1 MSVSN
6 NIMPFLFWLE
16 IVLYCIMMVEMSLI
30 IAIFLRKKSRREP
43 FISCF
48 AGAIGLSIN
57 LMCLILL
64 VVAEMKRCCS
74 ETGVAENDNFSE
86 CCPKF
91 GRRLFNGLGTIE
103 PFTALIALSPLR
115 FLVASK
121 IAGFFRGSADCLEE
135 MFEHDDKHE
144 LKDHGPDPTVK
155 IRSLWLTAIGA
166 HNKIADSYGL
176 FSSELLLCMLG
187 VYSYSSTF
195 DEKESMTSSGDCQ
208 SPDGMN
214 EVSDTVFQH
223 KDEIGQVALDA
234 SSKGSFSKPADSF
247 DQFFNPKSRLICRM
261 RRCERRLLPLMD
273 EWMVVDVV
281 ITKHEIVLFDVV
293 NEIDDRWDAT
303 LDSLDSSEGFRCLC
317 LCDVAAH
324 MLTNGRKIVSQFN
337 LNEVDFIELEHR
349 SPITREGIE
358 ADDVELNRLSLHEY
372 WERGA
377 NNSVEDYAVEDVNK
391 QWSHVDED
399 RLKISFTASSIWSGL
414 HSTLFLRFMVDL
426 NVLESKRKSDE
437 SKDNVNDVDSE
448 ARLWCRT
455 IARYVFV
462 PTTVIHAILYLFC
475 FIITPPPPTKTS
487 RTIKSKTATFA
498 SFWK

>member
-1 MSVSN
+1 VFNNYITGVSN
-6 NIMPFLFWLE
+6 YYIMPFLFWLE
-16 IVLYCIMMVEMSLI
+16 ISLYCIMMVEMSLI
-30 IAIFLRKKSRREP
+30 IVIFLRKIGRRGP
-43 FISCF
+43 FIACF
-48 AGAIGLSIN
+48 AATIGLSIN
-57 LMCLILL
+57 LMCLVLL
-64 VVAEMKRCCS
+64 VVAETKRCCS
-74 ETGVAENDNFSE
+74 ETGVAENYFFSEYAAIEE

-91 GRRLFNGLGTIE
+91 GRRLFNGLGIIE

-121 IAGFFRGSADCLEE
+121 IAGLFRSSADCLDE

-144 LKDHGPDPTVK
+144 LNDHGPDPTVK
-155 IRSLWLTAIGA
+155 MRSLWLTAIGA
-166 HNKIADSYGL
+166 HSKIADSYGL

-187 VYSYSSTF
+187 IYSYSSTF

-214 EVSDTVFQH
+214 EVSDTVLQH
-223 KDEIGQVALDA
+223 KDEIGQVALD
-234 SSKGSFSKPADSF
+234 GSFSKPAVFRTSF
-247 DQFFNPKSRLICRM
+247 DQFFYPKSRLICRM

-303 LDSLDSSEGFRCLC
+303 LDSLDSSEGFRGLC

-324 MLTNGRKIVSQFN
+324 MCANGRKIVSQLN
-337 LNEVDFIELEHR
+337 LSEIDFIELEHR
-349 SPITREGIE
+349 YPITHEGIE
-358 ADDVELNRLSLHEY
+358 AYDVELNRVSLHEY
-372 WERGA
+372 WDLGD
-377 NNSVEDYAVEDVNK
+377 NGLVEDNAVENMNK
-391 QWSHVDED
+391 QWRHVDED

-426 NVLESKRKSDE
+426 KVLESKRKIDE
-437 SKDNVNDVDSE
+437 SKENVDDVGSE

-455 IARYVFV
+455 IARYGFV
-462 PTTVIHAILYLFC
+462 PTNVISSVQFC
-475 FIITPPPPTKTS
+475 I
-487 RTIKSKTATFA
+487 
-498 SFWK
+498 

>member
-1 MSVSN
+1 
-6 NIMPFLFWLE
+6 MPFLFWLE
-16 IVLYCIMMVEMSLI
+16 VSLYCIMMVEMSLI
-30 IAIFLRKKSRREP
+30 IAIFLRKLGRRGP
-43 FISCF
+43 FIACF
-48 AGAIGLSIN
+48 AATIGLSIN
-57 LMCLILL
+57 LMCLVLL
-64 VVAEMKRCCS
+64 VVAETKRCCS
-74 ETGVAENDNFSE
+74 ET
-86 CCPKF
+86 F
-91 GRRLFNGLGTIE
+91 GRRLFNGLGIIE

-121 IAGFFRGSADCLEE
+121 IAGLFRSSADCLEE

-144 LKDHGPDPTVK
+144 LNDHGPDPTVK
-155 IRSLWLTAIGA
+155 MRSLWLTAIGA
-166 HNKIADSYGL
+166 HSKIADSHGL

-187 VYSYSSTF
+187 IYSYSSTF

-208 SPDGMN
+208 SPDGVN
-214 EVSDTVFQH
+214 EVSDTVLQH

-234 SSKGSFSKPADSF
+234 SSKEGFGSFSKLADFRTSF
-247 DQFFNPKSRLICRM
+247 DQFFYPKSRLICRM

-281 ITKHEIVLFDVV
+281 ITQHEIVLFDVV

-303 LDSLDSSEGFRCLC
+303 LDSLDSSEGFRGLC

-324 MLTNGRKIVSQFN
+324 MRANGRKIVSQFN

-349 SPITREGIE
+349 SPITEGIE
-358 ADDVELNRLSLHEY
+358 AYDVEVNRASLNEY
-372 WERGA
+372 WDRGD
-377 NNSVEDYAVEDVNK
+377 NGSVEDFAVEDMNK
-391 QWSHVDED
+391 QWSRVDED

-426 NVLESKRKSDE
+426 KVLESKRKSDE
-437 SKDNVNDVDSE
+437 SKENVDDVQE

-462 PTTVIHAILYLFC
+462 PATVISPMQFC
-475 FIITPPPPTKTS
+475 I
-487 RTIKSKTATFA
+487 
-498 SFWK
+498 